1 MKALKNSLEFY
12 FKRSAARTVV
22 RSINPIKSIKI
33 MLNNIEY
40 SQLHR
45 SLISPHSLTNHL
57 GVTLG

>member
-22 RSINPIKSIKI
+22 RSINPIKSTKN
-33 MLNNIEY
+33 MLNNIDY
-40 SQLHR
+40 FQLHR
-45 SLISPHSLTNHL
+45 SPIPPQSLTNHF